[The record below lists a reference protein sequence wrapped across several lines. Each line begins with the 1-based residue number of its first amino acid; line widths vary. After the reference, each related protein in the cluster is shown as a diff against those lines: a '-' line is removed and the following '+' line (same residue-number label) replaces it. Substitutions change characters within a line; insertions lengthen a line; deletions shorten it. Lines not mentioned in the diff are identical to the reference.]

1 MSFQPNEQLTAQ
13 QSESVDPPGVAA
25 GLDLHTAALLRVWA
39 RACVRCENPKGLAVA
54 ACQSVRVFHRGI
66 WPKLRPEMAIFPLAF

>member
-25 GLDLHTAALLRVWA
+25 GLDLHTAALLRSLGT
-39 RACVRCENPKGLAVA
+39 R
-54 ACQSVRVFHRGI
+54 
-66 WPKLRPEMAIFPLAF
+66 LRQMRKS